1 MEEKI
6 RCGWCVGDPLYE
18 AYHDREWGVPLKDDA
33 GIFEFLML
41 ETFQAGLSWIT
52 ILRKRENFRKAFDN
66 FDYKKIATYSEAKQA
81 ELLENSGIIRHGA
94 KIRAAITNAQVFM
107 KVQEEFGSFS
117 KYIWGFVDDIPL
129 QPDRQTLTAV
139 PATTPLSEALSKD
152 LKKRGFKFVGP
163 TVVYAHMQA
172 TGMVNDHITQ
182 CFRHSEVKAPQ

>member
-18 AYHDREWGVPLKDDA
+18 EYHDREWGVPLKDDA
-33 GIFEFLML
+33 GIFEFLIL

-52 ILRKRENFRKAFDN
+52 ILRKRENFRSAFEN
-66 FDYKKIATYSEAKQA
+66 FDYRKVAQFSEAKVETLMQD
-81 ELLENSGIIRHGA
+81 SGIIRNAA
-94 KIRAAITNAQVFM
+94 KIRAAVTNAQAFM

-117 KYIWGFVDDIPL
+117 KYIWDFVDDNPL
-129 QPDRQTLTAV
+129 QPDRQNLAAV

-182 CFRHSEVKAPQ
+182 CFRHTEVKDPQ